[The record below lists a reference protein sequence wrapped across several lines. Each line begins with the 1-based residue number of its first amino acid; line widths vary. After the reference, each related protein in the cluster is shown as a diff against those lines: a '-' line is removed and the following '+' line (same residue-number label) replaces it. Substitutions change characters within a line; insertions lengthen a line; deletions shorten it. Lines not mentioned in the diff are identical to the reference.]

1 MQVKLT
7 IGERLKDLR
16 VERKLTLEQLSNEVG
31 ISKSALGK
39 YESDNGKDISPYS
52 ILVLADY
59 YGVSCDYLMGRT
71 ETKKHPNTALHEL
84 HLSDASID
92 VLRTGKFNHRLLSE
106 LICHKDFQR
115 LMLDA
120 EIYVDRIADMRIKDM
135 NTVLEAT
142 RQMVLMEHG
151 EEANDLYLH
160 TLKAAQ
166 IQEEEYF
173 GHLVTDDLSNI
184 LRDIREE
191 HRTDALTADDDL
203 SAAAVQKQLMEAV
216 HFEGS
221 SEEKKIRAY
230 LATLGIDYDTLTKE
244 EFVSLIG
251 ILKKSKH
258 MKSPISQRGKTT
270 MTHGKGKRKKTLKQR
285 RRCGGTR
292 AVYTFT
298 SFSSQSDFASQ
309 KSCICAVTHVTKSA
323 CPTAAEKCLPTAIC
337 PRSRWRSQPL
347 SRVSRKQRYNTL
359 DFASKIVCQQ
369 GCYPPL
375 LETQSQRGY
384 APLDTPP
391 VHAVA
396 IHPAPA
402 RWIRSCP
409 NR

>member
-1 MQVKLT
+1 MLPAYRRAFLIQ
-7 IGERLKDLR
+7 
-16 VERKLTLEQLSNEVG
+16 
-31 ISKSALGK
+31 KSAGGGLSYK
-39 YESDNGKDISPYS
+39 AKN
-52 ILVLADY
+52 
-59 YGVSCDYLMGRT
+59 
-71 ETKKHPNTALHEL
+71 HPNTALHEL

-115 LMLDA
+115 FMLDA
-120 EIYVDRIADMRIKDM
+120 EIYIDRIADMRIKDM

-173 GHLVTDDLSNI
+173 GHLVADDLSNI

-258 MKSPISQRGKTT
+258 LKTPISQRGKTT
-270 MTHGKGKRKKTLKQR
+270 MTHGKGKRKKR
-285 RRCGGTR
+285 
-292 AVYTFT
+292 
-298 SFSSQSDFASQ
+298 
-309 KSCICAVTHVTKSA
+309 
-323 CPTAAEKCLPTAIC
+323 
-337 PRSRWRSQPL
+337 
-347 SRVSRKQRYNTL
+347 
-359 DFASKIVCQQ
+359 
-369 GCYPPL
+369 
-375 LETQSQRGY
+375 
-384 APLDTPP
+384 
-391 VHAVA
+391 
-396 IHPAPA
+396 
-402 RWIRSCP
+402 
-409 NR
+409 

>member
-1 MQVKLT
+1 MQPKLT
-7 IGERLKDLR
+7 IQERLKDLR
-16 VERKLTLEQLSNEVG
+16 VERGLTLEQLSAETG
-31 ISKSALGK
+31 ISRSALGK
-39 YESDNGKDISPYS
+39 YEADDLKDISPFS
-52 ILVLADY
+52 MVELAKF
-59 YGVSCDYLMGRT
+59 YGVSTDYLLGLT
-71 ETKKHPNTALHEL
+71 EQKNHPNTELDALHL
-84 HLSDASID
+84 GDDAIE
-92 VLRTGKFNHRLLSE
+92 VLKTGKFNHRLLSE

-115 LMLDA
+115 FMLDA

-173 GHLVTDDLSNI
+173 GHLVADDLSNI

-258 MKSPISQRGKTT
+258 LKSPISQRGKTT
-270 MTHGKGKRKKTLKQR
+270 MTHGKGKRKKR
-285 RRCGGTR
+285 
-292 AVYTFT
+292 
-298 SFSSQSDFASQ
+298 
-309 KSCICAVTHVTKSA
+309 
-323 CPTAAEKCLPTAIC
+323 
-337 PRSRWRSQPL
+337 
-347 SRVSRKQRYNTL
+347 
-359 DFASKIVCQQ
+359 
-369 GCYPPL
+369 
-375 LETQSQRGY
+375 
-384 APLDTPP
+384 
-391 VHAVA
+391 
-396 IHPAPA
+396 
-402 RWIRSCP
+402 
-409 NR
+409 